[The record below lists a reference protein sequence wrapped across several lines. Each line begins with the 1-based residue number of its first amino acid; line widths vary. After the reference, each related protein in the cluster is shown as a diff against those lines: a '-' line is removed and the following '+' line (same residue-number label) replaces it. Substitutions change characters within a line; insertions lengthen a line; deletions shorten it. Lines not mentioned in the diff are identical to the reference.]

1 VNTVEQRRWKV
12 QIQGMMASAEIR
24 LRRIWQRLARDPVAL
39 KRVQDALIILLV
51 LWSLLSVSQL
61 MWIPWRA
68 SAIESVPALALN
80 PPQSSAQLGLVV
92 VDTSAV
98 IGTGVF
104 GGIPDEL
111 DAPPGANESSDNR
124 DGIERNAA
132 ETRLPLTLTGIVA
145 LTEDGLGSAVIR
157 VNGAE
162 QVYAVGDSLPA
173 SGQVTLAKVMPQTI
187 VIDNNGTYE
196 LLTLYEGAGLAVPM
210 TPSRTEPATLSD
222 RAATAPQPEAGAPVA
237 SNAERSE
244 VAQRYRRALY
254 ENPEALASLL
264 TVSPVQADGAVIGY
278 RISPSKERAAFDAL
292 GFKTGDVVTAVNGL
306 SLSDTTNT
314 LKLYTLMKEATDATF
329 DISREGGNVTISVD
343 LTNR

>member
-1 VNTVEQRRWKV
+1 
-12 QIQGMMASAEIR
+12 MMASAEMR

-51 LWSLLSVSQL
+51 LWSLLSASQL
-61 MWIPWRA
+61 LWIPWRG

-80 PPQSSAQLGLVV
+80 PPQPSAQDALVA

-98 IGTGVF
+98 MGSGVF

-111 DAPPGANESSDNR
+111 DASLVTNERSDNR

-132 ETRLPLTLTGIVA
+132 ETRLPLSLTGIVA
-145 LTEDGLGSAVIR
+145 SIEDGLGSAVIR
-157 VNGAE
+157 ASGTE
-162 QVYAVGDSLPA
+162 QVYAVGDDLTAP
-173 SGQVTLAKVMPQTI
+173 GQVTLAKIMPHSI

-196 LLTLYEGAGLAVPM
+196 LLTLYGGASLIVPT
-210 TPSRTEPATLSD
+210 TPSREQRATPSD
-222 RAATAPQPEAGAPVA
+222 RTVAAPRLEAQPLVA
-237 SNAERSE
+237 SEAKRRE

-254 ENPEALASLL
+254 ETPEALASLL
-264 TVSPVQADGAVIGY
+264 TVSPVQADGAIIGY

-292 GFKTGDVVTAVNGL
+292 GFQPGDMVTGVNGL

-314 LKLYTLMKEATDATF
+314 LKLYTLMKDATAATF
-329 DISREGGNVTISVD
+329 DITREGGNVTISVD

>member
-1 VNTVEQRRWKV
+1 
-12 QIQGMMASAEIR
+12 MMASAEIR

-39 KRVQDALIILLV
+39 KRVQDTLIILLV

-111 DAPPGANESSDNR
+111 DASPGTNESSDNR

-196 LLTLYEGAGLAVPM
+196 LLTLYEGVGLVVPT
-210 TPSRTEPATLSD
+210 TPSRARPATQPN
-222 RAATAPQPEAGAPVA
+222 RAIGAPRPEAQAPIA
-237 SNAERSE
+237 SEAERSE

-254 ENPEALASLL
+254 ESPEALASLL
-264 TVSPVQADGAVIGY
+264 TVSPVQADGAIIGY

-314 LKLYTLMKEATDATF
+314 LKLYTLMKEATEATF
-329 DISREGGNVTISVD
+329 DMTREGGNVTINVD

>member
-1 VNTVEQRRWKV
+1 
-12 QIQGMMASAEIR
+12 MASAEMR

-80 PPQSSAQLGLVV
+80 PPQSSAQIGLVA

-98 IGTGVF
+98 IGSGVF

-111 DAPPGANESSDNR
+111 DASSGANESSDNR

-145 LTEDGLGSAVIR
+145 LTEDGLGSAVIGAS
-157 VNGAE
+157 GAE
-162 QVYAVGDSLPA
+162 QIYAVGDSLPA

-196 LLTLYEGAGLAVPM
+196 LLTLYEGAGLVVPT
-210 TPSRTEPATLSD
+210 TPSRAGPATLPNRSVG
-222 RAATAPQPEAGAPVA
+222 APRSEARAPVA
-237 SNAERSE
+237 NEAERSE

-254 ENPEALASLL
+254 ESPEVLASLL
-264 TVSPVQADGAVIGY
+264 TVSPVQADGAIIGY
-278 RISPSKERAAFDAL
+278 RISPSQERAAFDAL
-292 GFKTGDVVTAVNGL
+292 GFKTGDVVTGVNGL

-314 LKLYTLMKEATDATF
+314 LRLYTLMKEATAATF
-329 DISREGGNVTISVD
+329 DIAREGGNVTISVD

>member
-1 VNTVEQRRWKV
+1 
-12 QIQGMMASAEIR
+12 
-24 LRRIWQRLARDPVAL
+24 
-39 KRVQDALIILLV
+39 
-51 LWSLLSVSQL
+51 
-61 MWIPWRA
+61 
-68 SAIESVPALALN
+68 
-80 PPQSSAQLGLVV
+80 
-92 VDTSAV
+92 
-98 IGTGVF
+98 
-104 GGIPDEL
+104 
-111 DAPPGANESSDNR
+111 
-124 DGIERNAA
+124 
-132 ETRLPLTLTGIVA
+132 VA

-196 LLTLYEGAGLAVPM
+196 LLTLYEGVGLVVPT
-210 TPSRTEPATLSD
+210 TPSRAGPARQPNS
-222 RAATAPQPEAGAPVA
+222 AIGAPRPEAQAPIV
-237 SNAERSE
+237 SEAERSE

-254 ENPEALASLL
+254 ESPEALASLL
-264 TVSPVQADGAVIGY
+264 TVSPVQADGAIIGY

-314 LKLYTLMKEATDATF
+314 LKLYTLMKEATEATF
-329 DISREGGNVTISVD
+329 DMTREGGNVTINVD

>member
-1 VNTVEQRRWKV
+1 
-12 QIQGMMASAEIR
+12 MMASAEMR

-51 LWSLLSVSQL
+51 LWSLLSASQL
-61 MWIPWRA
+61 LWIPWRG

-80 PPQSSAQLGLVV
+80 PPQPSAQVALVA

-98 IGTGVF
+98 MGSGVF

-111 DAPPGANESSDNR
+111 DASLVTNERSDNR

-132 ETRLPLTLTGIVA
+132 ETRLPLSLTGIVA
-145 LTEDGLGSAVIR
+145 SIEDGLGSAVIR
-157 VNGAE
+157 TSGAE
-162 QVYAVGDSLPA
+162 QVYAVGDGLPA
-173 SGQVTLAKVMPQTI
+173 PGQVTLAKIMPHSI

-196 LLTLYEGAGLAVPM
+196 LLTLYEGASLIVPT
-210 TPSRTEPATLSD
+210 TPSREQRATPSD
-222 RAATAPQPEAGAPVA
+222 RTVAAPRLEAQPLVA
-237 SNAERSE
+237 SEAKRRE

-254 ENPEALASLL
+254 ETPEALASLL
-264 TVSPVQADGAVIGY
+264 TVSPVQADGAIIGY

-292 GFKTGDVVTAVNGL
+292 GFQPGDMVTGVNGL

-314 LKLYTLMKEATDATF
+314 LKLYTLMKDATAATF
-329 DISREGGNVTISVD
+329 DITREGGNVTINVD
-343 LTNR
+343 LTNH

>member
-1 VNTVEQRRWKV
+1 
-12 QIQGMMASAEIR
+12 MASAEMR

-51 LWSLLSVSQL
+51 LWSLLSASQL
-61 MWIPWRA
+61 LWIPWRG

-80 PPQSSAQLGLVV
+80 PPQPSTQVALVA

-98 IGTGVF
+98 MGSGVF

-111 DAPPGANESSDNR
+111 DASLVTNERSDNR

-132 ETRLPLTLTGIVA
+132 ETRLPLSLTGIVA
-145 LTEDGLGSAVIR
+145 SIEDGLGSAVIR
-157 VNGAE
+157 ASGAE
-162 QVYAVGDSLPA
+162 QVYAVGDGLPA
-173 SGQVTLAKVMPQTI
+173 PGQVTLAKIMPHSI

-196 LLTLYEGAGLAVPM
+196 LLTLYEGASLIVPT
-210 TPSRTEPATLSD
+210 TPSREQRATPSD
-222 RAATAPQPEAGAPVA
+222 RTVAAPRLEAQPLVA
-237 SNAERSE
+237 SEAKRRE

-254 ENPEALASLL
+254 ETPEALASLL
-264 TVSPVQADGAVIGY
+264 TVSPVQADGAIIGY

-292 GFKTGDVVTAVNGL
+292 GFQPGDMVTGVNGL

-314 LKLYTLMKEATDATF
+314 LKLYTLMKDATAATF
-329 DISREGGNVTISVD
+329 DITREGGNVTISVD

>member
-1 VNTVEQRRWKV
+1 
-12 QIQGMMASAEIR
+12 MMASAEIR

-111 DAPPGANESSDNR
+111 DASPGTNESSDNR

-196 LLTLYEGAGLAVPM
+196 LLTLYEGVGLVVPT
-210 TPSRTEPATLSD
+210 TPSRARPATQPN
-222 RAATAPQPEAGAPVA
+222 RAIGAPRPEAQAPIA
-237 SNAERSE
+237 SEAERSE

-254 ENPEALASLL
+254 ESPEALASLL
-264 TVSPVQADGAVIGY
+264 TVSPVQADGAIIGY

-314 LKLYTLMKEATDATF
+314 LKLYTLMKEATEATF
-329 DISREGGNVTISVD
+329 DMTREGGNVTINVD

>member
-1 VNTVEQRRWKV
+1 
-12 QIQGMMASAEIR
+12 MMASAEIR

-111 DAPPGANESSDNR
+111 DASPGANESSDNR

-196 LLTLYEGAGLAVPM
+196 LLTLYEGVGLVVPT
-210 TPSRTEPATLSD
+210 TPSRARPATQPN
-222 RAATAPQPEAGAPVA
+222 RAIGAPRPEAQAPIA
-237 SNAERSE
+237 SEAERSE

-254 ENPEALASLL
+254 ESPEALASLL
-264 TVSPVQADGAVIGY
+264 TVSPVQADGAIIGY

-314 LKLYTLMKEATDATF
+314 LKLYTLMKEATEATF
-329 DISREGGNVTISVD
+329 DMTREGGNVTINVD

>member
-1 VNTVEQRRWKV
+1 
-12 QIQGMMASAEIR
+12 MASAEIR

-51 LWSLLSVSQL
+51 LWSLLSASQL
-61 MWIPWRA
+61 LWIPWRG

-80 PPQSSAQLGLVV
+80 PPQPSAQVALVA

-98 IGTGVF
+98 MGSGVF

-111 DAPPGANESSDNR
+111 DASLVTNERSDNR

-132 ETRLPLTLTGIVA
+132 ETRLPLSLTGIVA
-145 LTEDGLGSAVIR
+145 SIEDGLGSAVIR
-157 VNGAE
+157 TSGAE
-162 QVYAVGDSLPA
+162 QVYAVGDGLPA
-173 SGQVTLAKVMPQTI
+173 PGQVTLAKIMPHSI

-196 LLTLYEGAGLAVPM
+196 LLTLYEGASLIVPT
-210 TPSRTEPATLSD
+210 TPSREQRATPSD
-222 RAATAPQPEAGAPVA
+222 RTVAAPRLEAQPLVA
-237 SNAERSE
+237 SEAKRRE

-254 ENPEALASLL
+254 ETPEALASLL
-264 TVSPVQADGAVIGY
+264 TVSPVQADGAIIGY

-292 GFKTGDVVTAVNGL
+292 GFQPGDMVTGVNGL

-314 LKLYTLMKEATDATF
+314 LKLYTLMKDATAATF
-329 DISREGGNVTISVD
+329 DITREGGNVTISVD

>member
-1 VNTVEQRRWKV
+1 
-12 QIQGMMASAEIR
+12 MMASAEMR

-51 LWSLLSVSQL
+51 LWSLLSASQL
-61 MWIPWRA
+61 LWIPWRG

-80 PPQSSAQLGLVV
+80 PPQPSAQVALVA

-98 IGTGVF
+98 MGSGVF

-111 DAPPGANESSDNR
+111 DASLVTNERSDNR

-132 ETRLPLTLTGIVA
+132 ETRLPLSLTGIVA
-145 LTEDGLGSAVIR
+145 SIEDGLGSAVIR
-157 VNGAE
+157 TSGAE
-162 QVYAVGDSLPA
+162 QVYAVGDGLPA
-173 SGQVTLAKVMPQTI
+173 PGQVTLAKIMPHSI

-196 LLTLYEGAGLAVPM
+196 LLTLYEGASLIVPT
-210 TPSRTEPATLSD
+210 TPSREQRATPSD
-222 RAATAPQPEAGAPVA
+222 RTVAAPRLEAQPLVA
-237 SNAERSE
+237 SEAKRRE

-254 ENPEALASLL
+254 ETPEALASLL
-264 TVSPVQADGAVIGY
+264 TVSPVQADGAIIGY

-292 GFKTGDVVTAVNGL
+292 GFQPGDMVTGVNGL

-314 LKLYTLMKEATDATF
+314 LKLYTLMKDATAATF
-329 DISREGGNVTISVD
+329 DITREGGNVTISVD
-343 LTNR
+343 LRNR

>member
-1 VNTVEQRRWKV
+1 
-12 QIQGMMASAEIR
+12 MMASAEMR

-80 PPQSSAQLGLVV
+80 PPQSSAQIGLVA

-98 IGTGVF
+98 IGSGVF

-111 DAPPGANESSDNR
+111 DVSSGANESSDNR

-145 LTEDGLGSAVIR
+145 LTEDGLGSAVIGAS
-157 VNGAE
+157 GAE
-162 QVYAVGDSLPA
+162 QIYAVGDSLPA

-196 LLTLYEGAGLAVPM
+196 LLTLYEGVGLVVPT
-210 TPSRTEPATLSD
+210 TPSRAGPATLPNRSVG
-222 RAATAPQPEAGAPVA
+222 APRSEARAPVA
-237 SNAERSE
+237 SEAERSE

-254 ENPEALASLL
+254 ESPEVLASLL
-264 TVSPVQADGAVIGY
+264 TVSPVQADGAIIGY
-278 RISPSKERAAFDAL
+278 RISPSQERAAFDAL
-292 GFKTGDVVTAVNGL
+292 GFKTGDVVTGVNGL

-314 LKLYTLMKEATDATF
+314 LRLYTLMKEATAATF
-329 DISREGGNVTISVD
+329 DIAREGGNVTISVD

>member
-1 VNTVEQRRWKV
+1 
-12 QIQGMMASAEIR
+12 MMASAEMR

-51 LWSLLSVSQL
+51 LWSLLSASQL
-61 MWIPWRA
+61 LWIPWRG

-80 PPQSSAQLGLVV
+80 PPQPSAQVALVA

-98 IGTGVF
+98 MGSGVF

-111 DAPPGANESSDNR
+111 DASLVTNERSDNR

-132 ETRLPLTLTGIVA
+132 ETRLPLSLTGIVA
-145 LTEDGLGSAVIR
+145 SIEDGLGSAVIR
-157 VNGAE
+157 TSGAE
-162 QVYAVGDSLPA
+162 QVYAVGDGLPA
-173 SGQVTLAKVMPQTI
+173 PGQVTLAKIMPHSI

-196 LLTLYEGAGLAVPM
+196 LLTLYEGASLIVPT
-210 TPSRTEPATLSD
+210 TPSREQRATPSD
-222 RAATAPQPEAGAPVA
+222 RTVAAPRLEAQPLVA
-237 SNAERSE
+237 SEAKRRE

-254 ENPEALASLL
+254 ETPEALASLL
-264 TVSPVQADGAVIGY
+264 TVSPVQADGAIIGY

-292 GFKTGDVVTAVNGL
+292 GFQPGDMVTGVNGL

-314 LKLYTLMKEATDATF
+314 LKLYTLMKDATAATF
-329 DISREGGNVTISVD
+329 DITREGGNVTVNVD
-343 LTNR
+343 LTNH

>member
-1 VNTVEQRRWKV
+1 
-12 QIQGMMASAEIR
+12 MMASAEMR

-51 LWSLLSVSQL
+51 LWSLLSASQL
-61 MWIPWRA
+61 LWIPWRG

-80 PPQSSAQLGLVV
+80 PPQPSAQVALVA

-98 IGTGVF
+98 MGSGVF

-111 DAPPGANESSDNR
+111 DASLVTNERSDNR

-132 ETRLPLTLTGIVA
+132 ETRLPLSLTGIVA
-145 LTEDGLGSAVIR
+145 SIEDGLGSAVIR
-157 VNGAE
+157 TSGAE
-162 QVYAVGDSLPA
+162 QVYAVGDGLPA
-173 SGQVTLAKVMPQTI
+173 PGQVTLAKIMPHSI

-196 LLTLYEGAGLAVPM
+196 LLTLYDGASLIVPT
-210 TPSRTEPATLSD
+210 TPSREQRATPSD
-222 RAATAPQPEAGAPVA
+222 RTVAAPRLEAQPLVA
-237 SNAERSE
+237 SEAKRRE

-254 ENPEALASLL
+254 ETPEALASLL
-264 TVSPVQADGAVIGY
+264 TVSPVQADGAIIGY

-292 GFKTGDVVTAVNGL
+292 GFQPGDMVTGVNGL

-314 LKLYTLMKEATDATF
+314 LKLYTLMKDATAATF
-329 DISREGGNVTISVD
+329 DITREGGNVTISVD

>member
-1 VNTVEQRRWKV
+1 
-12 QIQGMMASAEIR
+12 MMASAEIR

-80 PPQSSAQLGLVV
+80 PPQSSAQLELVA

-98 IGTGVF
+98 IGSGVF

-111 DAPPGANESSDNR
+111 DASPGANESSDNR

-196 LLTLYEGAGLAVPM
+196 LLTLYEGVGLVVPT
-210 TPSRTEPATLSD
+210 TPSRAGPATQPNRSIG
-222 RAATAPQPEAGAPVA
+222 APRPEARAPIA
-237 SNAERSE
+237 SEAERSE

-254 ENPEALASLL
+254 ESPEALASLL
-264 TVSPVQADGAVIGY
+264 TVSPVQADGAIIGY

-314 LKLYTLMKEATDATF
+314 LKLYTLMKEATEATF
-329 DISREGGNVTISVD
+329 DMTREGGNVTINVD

>member
-1 VNTVEQRRWKV
+1 
-12 QIQGMMASAEIR
+12 MMASAEMR

-51 LWSLLSVSQL
+51 LWSLLSASQL
-61 MWIPWRA
+61 LWIPWRG

-80 PPQSSAQLGLVV
+80 PPQPSAQVALVA

-98 IGTGVF
+98 MGSGVF

-111 DAPPGANESSDNR
+111 DASLVTNERSDNR

-132 ETRLPLTLTGIVA
+132 ETRLPLSLTGIVA
-145 LTEDGLGSAVIR
+145 SIEDGLGSAVIR
-157 VNGAE
+157 TSGAE
-162 QVYAVGDSLPA
+162 QVYAVGDGLPA
-173 SGQVTLAKVMPQTI
+173 PGQVTLAKIMPHSI

-196 LLTLYEGAGLAVPM
+196 LLTLYEGASLIVPT
-210 TPSRTEPATLSD
+210 TPSREQRATPSD
-222 RAATAPQPEAGAPVA
+222 RTVAAPRLEAQPLVA
-237 SNAERSE
+237 SEAKRRE

-254 ENPEALASLL
+254 ETPEALASLL
-264 TVSPVQADGAVIGY
+264 TVSPVQADGAIIGY

-292 GFKTGDVVTAVNGL
+292 GFQPGDMVTGVNGL

-314 LKLYTLMKEATDATF
+314 LKLYTLMKDATAATF
-329 DISREGGNVTISVD
+329 DITREGGNVTISVD

>member
-1 VNTVEQRRWKV
+1 
-12 QIQGMMASAEIR
+12 MMASAEMR

-51 LWSLLSVSQL
+51 LWSLLSASQL
-61 MWIPWRA
+61 LWIPWRG

-80 PPQSSAQLGLVV
+80 PPQPSAQVALVA

-98 IGTGVF
+98 MGSGVF

-111 DAPPGANESSDNR
+111 DASLVTNERSDNR

-132 ETRLPLTLTGIVA
+132 ETRLPLSLTGIVA
-145 LTEDGLGSAVIR
+145 SIEDGLGSAVIR
-157 VNGAE
+157 ASGTE
-162 QVYAVGDSLPA
+162 QVYAVGDGLPA
-173 SGQVTLAKVMPQTI
+173 PGQVTLAKIMPHSI

-196 LLTLYEGAGLAVPM
+196 LLTLYGGASLIVPT
-210 TPSRTEPATLSD
+210 TPSREQRATPSD
-222 RAATAPQPEAGAPVA
+222 RTVAAPRLEAQPLVA
-237 SNAERSE
+237 SEAKRSE

-254 ENPEALASLL
+254 ETPEALASLL
-264 TVSPVQADGAVIGY
+264 TVSPVQADGAIIGY

-292 GFKTGDVVTAVNGL
+292 GFQPGDMVTGVNGL

-314 LKLYTLMKEATDATF
+314 LKLYTLMKDATAATF
-329 DISREGGNVTISVD
+329 DITREGGNVTISVD

>member
-1 VNTVEQRRWKV
+1 
-12 QIQGMMASAEIR
+12 MR
-24 LRRIWQRLARDPVAL
+24 LRHIWQRLARDPVAL

-51 LWSLLSVSQL
+51 LWSLLSASQL
-61 MWIPWRA
+61 LWIPWRG

-80 PPQSSAQLGLVV
+80 PPQPSAQVALVA

-98 IGTGVF
+98 MGSGVF

-111 DAPPGANESSDNR
+111 DASLVTNERSDNR

-132 ETRLPLTLTGIVA
+132 ETRLPLSLTGIVA
-145 LTEDGLGSAVIR
+145 SIEDGLGSAVIR
-157 VNGAE
+157 TSGAE
-162 QVYAVGDSLPA
+162 QVYAVGDGLPA
-173 SGQVTLAKVMPQTI
+173 PGQVTLAKIMPHSI

-196 LLTLYEGAGLAVPM
+196 LLTLYEGASLIVPT
-210 TPSRTEPATLSD
+210 TPSREQRATPSD
-222 RAATAPQPEAGAPVA
+222 RTVAAPRLEAQPLVA
-237 SNAERSE
+237 SEAKRRE

-254 ENPEALASLL
+254 ETPEALASLL
-264 TVSPVQADGAVIGY
+264 TVSPVQADGAIIGY

-292 GFKTGDVVTAVNGL
+292 GFQPGDMVTGVNGL

-314 LKLYTLMKEATDATF
+314 LKLYTLMKDATAATF
-329 DISREGGNVTISVD
+329 DITREGGNVTISVD

>member
-1 VNTVEQRRWKV
+1 
-12 QIQGMMASAEIR
+12 MMASAEMR
-24 LRRIWQRLARDPVAL
+24 WRRIWQRLARDPVAL

-80 PPQSSAQLGLVV
+80 PPQSSAQIGLVA

-98 IGTGVF
+98 IGSGVF

-111 DAPPGANESSDNR
+111 DASSGANESSDNR

-145 LTEDGLGSAVIR
+145 LTEDGLGSAVIGAS
-157 VNGAE
+157 GAE
-162 QVYAVGDSLPA
+162 QIYAVGDSLPA

-196 LLTLYEGAGLAVPM
+196 LLTLYEGVGLVVPT
-210 TPSRTEPATLSD
+210 TPSRAGPATLPNRSVG
-222 RAATAPQPEAGAPVA
+222 APRSEARAPVA
-237 SNAERSE
+237 SEAERSE

-254 ENPEALASLL
+254 ESPEVLASLL
-264 TVSPVQADGAVIGY
+264 TVSPVQADGAIIGY
-278 RISPSKERAAFDAL
+278 RISPSQERAAFDAL
-292 GFKTGDVVTAVNGL
+292 GFKTGDVVTGVNGL

-314 LKLYTLMKEATDATF
+314 LRLYTLMKEATAATF
-329 DISREGGNVTISVD
+329 DIAREGGNVTISVD

>member
-1 VNTVEQRRWKV
+1 
-12 QIQGMMASAEIR
+12 MMASAEIR

-111 DAPPGANESSDNR
+111 DASPGTNESSDNR

-196 LLTLYEGAGLAVPM
+196 LLTLYEGVGLVVPT
-210 TPSRTEPATLSD
+210 TPSRAGPATQPN
-222 RAATAPQPEAGAPVA
+222 RAIGAPRPEAQAPIA
-237 SNAERSE
+237 SEAERSE

-254 ENPEALASLL
+254 ESPEALASLL
-264 TVSPVQADGAVIGY
+264 TVSPVQADGAIIGY

-314 LKLYTLMKEATDATF
+314 LKLYTLMKEATEATF
-329 DISREGGNVTISVD
+329 DMTREGGNVTINVD

>member
-1 VNTVEQRRWKV
+1 
-12 QIQGMMASAEIR
+12 MMASAEMR

-51 LWSLLSVSQL
+51 LWSLLSASQL
-61 MWIPWRA
+61 LWIPWRG

-80 PPQSSAQLGLVV
+80 PPQPSAQVALVA

-98 IGTGVF
+98 MGSGVF

-111 DAPPGANESSDNR
+111 DASLVTNERSDNR

-132 ETRLPLTLTGIVA
+132 ETRLPLSLTGIVA
-145 LTEDGLGSAVIR
+145 SIEDGLGSAVIR
-157 VNGAE
+157 ASGAE
-162 QVYAVGDSLPA
+162 QVYAVGDGLPA
-173 SGQVTLAKVMPQTI
+173 PGQVTLAKIMPHSI

-196 LLTLYEGAGLAVPM
+196 LLTLYEGASLIVPT
-210 TPSRTEPATLSD
+210 TPSREQRATPSD
-222 RAATAPQPEAGAPVA
+222 RTVAAPRLEAQPLVA
-237 SNAERSE
+237 SEAKRRE

-254 ENPEALASLL
+254 ETPEALASLL
-264 TVSPVQADGAVIGY
+264 TVSPVQADGAIIGY

-292 GFKTGDVVTAVNGL
+292 GFQPGDMVTGVNGL

-314 LKLYTLMKEATDATF
+314 LKLYTLMKDATAATF
-329 DISREGGNVTISVD
+329 DITREGGNVTISVD

>member
-1 VNTVEQRRWKV
+1 
-12 QIQGMMASAEIR
+12 MMASAEMR

-51 LWSLLSVSQL
+51 LWSLLSASQL
-61 MWIPWRA
+61 LWIPWRG

-80 PPQSSAQLGLVV
+80 PPQPSAQVALVA

-98 IGTGVF
+98 VGSGVF

-111 DAPPGANESSDNR
+111 DASLVTNERSDNR

-132 ETRLPLTLTGIVA
+132 ETRLPLSLTGIVA
-145 LTEDGLGSAVIR
+145 SIEDGLGSAVIR
-157 VNGAE
+157 TSGAE
-162 QVYAVGDSLPA
+162 QVYAVGDGLPA
-173 SGQVTLAKVMPQTI
+173 PGQVTLAKIMPHSI

-196 LLTLYEGAGLAVPM
+196 LLTLYEGASLIVPT
-210 TPSRTEPATLSD
+210 TPSREQRATPSD
-222 RAATAPQPEAGAPVA
+222 RTVAAPRLEAQPLVA
-237 SNAERSE
+237 SEAKRRE

-254 ENPEALASLL
+254 ETPEALASLL
-264 TVSPVQADGAVIGY
+264 TVSPVQADGAIIGY

-292 GFKTGDVVTAVNGL
+292 GFQPGDMVTGVNGL

-314 LKLYTLMKEATDATF
+314 LKLYTLMKDATAATF
-329 DISREGGNVTISVD
+329 DITREGGNVTISVD

>member
-1 VNTVEQRRWKV
+1 
-12 QIQGMMASAEIR
+12 MMASAEMR

-80 PPQSSAQLGLVV
+80 PPQSSAQLELVA

-98 IGTGVF
+98 IGSGVF

-111 DAPPGANESSDNR
+111 DASPGANESSDNR

-196 LLTLYEGAGLAVPM
+196 LLTLYEGVGLVVPT
-210 TPSRTEPATLSD
+210 TPSRAGPAT
-222 RAATAPQPEAGAPVA
+222 QPNSAIGAPRTEARAPIA
-237 SNAERSE
+237 SEAERSE

-254 ENPEALASLL
+254 ETPEALASLL
-264 TVSPVQADGAVIGY
+264 TVSPVQADGAIIGY

-292 GFKTGDVVTAVNGL
+292 GFQPGDMVTGVNGL
-306 SLSDTTNT
+306 SLSGTTNT
-314 LKLYTLMKEATDATF
+314 LKLYTLMKDATAATF
-329 DISREGGNVTISVD
+329 DITREGGNVTISVD

>member
-1 VNTVEQRRWKV
+1 VNTVEQRRWKA
-12 QIQGMMASAEIR
+12 QFQGMMASAEMR

-51 LWSLLSVSQL
+51 LWSLLSASQL
-61 MWIPWRA
+61 LWIPWRG

-80 PPQSSAQLGLVV
+80 PPQPSAQVALVA

-98 IGTGVF
+98 MGSGVF

-111 DAPPGANESSDNR
+111 DASLETNERSDNR

-132 ETRLPLTLTGIVA
+132 ETRLPLSLTGIVA
-145 LTEDGLGSAVIR
+145 SIEDGLGSAVIR
-157 VNGAE
+157 ASGAE
-162 QVYAVGDSLPA
+162 QVYAVGDGLPA
-173 SGQVTLAKVMPQTI
+173 PGQVTLAKIMPHSI

-196 LLTLYEGAGLAVPM
+196 LLTLYEGASLIVPT
-210 TPSRTEPATLSD
+210 TPSREQRATPSD
-222 RAATAPQPEAGAPVA
+222 RTVAAPRLEAQPLVA
-237 SNAERSE
+237 SEAKRRE

-254 ENPEALASLL
+254 ETPEALASLL
-264 TVSPVQADGAVIGY
+264 TVSPVQADGAIIGY

-292 GFKTGDVVTAVNGL
+292 GFQPGDMVTGVNGL

-314 LKLYTLMKEATDATF
+314 LKLYTLMKDATAATF
-329 DISREGGNVTISVD
+329 DITREGGNVTISVD

>member
-1 VNTVEQRRWKV
+1 V
-12 QIQGMMASAEIR
+12 MALAEMR

-51 LWSLLSVSQL
+51 LWSLLSASQL
-61 MWIPWRA
+61 LWIPWRG

-80 PPQSSAQLGLVV
+80 PPQPSAQVALVA

-98 IGTGVF
+98 MGSGVF

-111 DAPPGANESSDNR
+111 DASLETNERSDNR

-132 ETRLPLTLTGIVA
+132 ETRLPLSLTGIVA
-145 LTEDGLGSAVIR
+145 SIEDGLGSAVIR
-157 VNGAE
+157 GSGTE
-162 QVYAVGDSLPA
+162 QVYAVGDGLPA
-173 SGQVTLAKVMPQTI
+173 PGQVTLAKIMPHSI

-196 LLTLYEGAGLAVPM
+196 LLTLYEGASLIVPT
-210 TPSRTEPATLSD
+210 TPSREQRATPSD
-222 RAATAPQPEAGAPVA
+222 RTVAAPRLEAQPLVA
-237 SNAERSE
+237 SEAKRRE

-254 ENPEALASLL
+254 ETPEALASLL
-264 TVSPVQADGAVIGY
+264 TVSPVQADGAIIGY

-292 GFKTGDVVTAVNGL
+292 GFQPGDMVTGVNGL

-314 LKLYTLMKEATDATF
+314 LKLYTLMKDATAATF
-329 DISREGGNVTISVD
+329 DITREGGNVTISVD

>member
-1 VNTVEQRRWKV
+1 
-12 QIQGMMASAEIR
+12 MMASAEMR

-51 LWSLLSVSQL
+51 LWSLLSASQL
-61 MWIPWRA
+61 LWIPWRG

-80 PPQSSAQLGLVV
+80 PPQPSAQVALVA

-98 IGTGVF
+98 MGSGVF

-111 DAPPGANESSDNR
+111 DASLVTNERSDNR

-132 ETRLPLTLTGIVA
+132 ETRLPLSLTGIVA
-145 LTEDGLGSAVIR
+145 SIEDGLGSAVIR
-157 VNGAE
+157 ASGAE
-162 QVYAVGDSLPA
+162 QVYAVGDGLPA
-173 SGQVTLAKVMPQTI
+173 PGQVTLAKIMPHSI

-196 LLTLYEGAGLAVPM
+196 LLTLYDGASLIVPT
-210 TPSRTEPATLSD
+210 TPSREQRATPSD
-222 RAATAPQPEAGAPVA
+222 RTVAAPRLEAQPLVA
-237 SNAERSE
+237 SEAKRRE

-254 ENPEALASLL
+254 ETPEALASLL
-264 TVSPVQADGAVIGY
+264 TVSPVQADGAIIGY

-292 GFKTGDVVTAVNGL
+292 GFQPGDMVTGVNGL

-314 LKLYTLMKEATDATF
+314 LKLYTLMKDATAATF
-329 DISREGGNVTISVD
+329 DITREGGNVTISVD

>member
-1 VNTVEQRRWKV
+1 
-12 QIQGMMASAEIR
+12 MASAEMR

-51 LWSLLSVSQL
+51 LWSLLSASQL
-61 MWIPWRA
+61 LWIPWRG

-80 PPQSSAQLGLVV
+80 PPQPSAQVALVA

-98 IGTGVF
+98 MGSGVF

-111 DAPPGANESSDNR
+111 DASLVTNERSDNR

-132 ETRLPLTLTGIVA
+132 ETRLPLSLTGIVA
-145 LTEDGLGSAVIR
+145 SIEDGLGSAVIR
-157 VNGAE
+157 ASGAE
-162 QVYAVGDSLPA
+162 QVYAVGDGLPA
-173 SGQVTLAKVMPQTI
+173 PGQVTLAKIMPHSI

-196 LLTLYEGAGLAVPM
+196 LLTLYEGASLIVPT
-210 TPSRTEPATLSD
+210 TPSREQRATPSD
-222 RAATAPQPEAGAPVA
+222 RTVAAPRLEAQPLVA
-237 SNAERSE
+237 SEAKRRE

-254 ENPEALASLL
+254 ETPEALASLL
-264 TVSPVQADGAVIGY
+264 TVSPVQADGAIIGY

-292 GFKTGDVVTAVNGL
+292 GFQPGDMVTGVNGL

-314 LKLYTLMKEATDATF
+314 LKLYTLMKDATAATF
-329 DISREGGNVTISVD
+329 DITREGGNVTISVD

>member
-1 VNTVEQRRWKV
+1 
-12 QIQGMMASAEIR
+12 MASAEIR

-111 DAPPGANESSDNR
+111 DASPGANESSDNR

-196 LLTLYEGAGLAVPM
+196 LLTLYEGVGLVVPT
-210 TPSRTEPATLSD
+210 TPSRAGPATQPN
-222 RAATAPQPEAGAPVA
+222 RAIGAPRPEAQAPIV
-237 SNAERSE
+237 SEAERSE

-254 ENPEALASLL
+254 ESPEALASLL
-264 TVSPVQADGAVIGY
+264 TVSPVQADGAIIGY

-314 LKLYTLMKEATDATF
+314 LKLYTLMKEATEATF
-329 DISREGGNVTISVD
+329 DMTREGGNVTINVD

>member
-1 VNTVEQRRWKV
+1 
-12 QIQGMMASAEIR
+12 MASAEMR

-92 VDTSAV
+92 VDTSAL
-98 IGTGVF
+98 IETGVF

-111 DAPPGANESSDNR
+111 DASPGANESSDNR

-145 LTEDGLGSAVIR
+145 LTEDGLGSAVIGAS
-157 VNGAE
+157 GAE

-196 LLTLYEGAGLAVPM
+196 LLTLYEGVGLVVPT
-210 TPSRTEPATLSD
+210 TPSRAGPATPPN
-222 RAATAPQPEAGAPVA
+222 RAVGAPRSEALAPVA
-237 SNAERSE
+237 SEAERSE

-254 ENPEALASLL
+254 ESPEVLASLL
-264 TVSPVQADGAVIGY
+264 TVSPVQADGAIIGY
-278 RISPSKERAAFDAL
+278 RISPSQERAAFDAL

-314 LKLYTLMKEATDATF
+314 LRLYTLMKEATEATF
-329 DISREGGNVTISVD
+329 DIAREGGNVTISVD

>member
-1 VNTVEQRRWKV
+1 
-12 QIQGMMASAEIR
+12 MMASAEMR
-24 LRRIWQRLARDPVAL
+24 LRHIWQRLARDPVAL

-51 LWSLLSVSQL
+51 LWSLLSASQL
-61 MWIPWRA
+61 LWIPWRG

-80 PPQSSAQLGLVV
+80 PPQPSAQVALVA

-98 IGTGVF
+98 MGSGVF

-111 DAPPGANESSDNR
+111 DASLVTNERSDNR

-132 ETRLPLTLTGIVA
+132 ETRLPLSLTGIVA
-145 LTEDGLGSAVIR
+145 SIEDGLGSAVIR
-157 VNGAE
+157 TSGAE
-162 QVYAVGDSLPA
+162 QVYAVGDGLPA
-173 SGQVTLAKVMPQTI
+173 PGQVTLAKIMPHSI

-196 LLTLYEGAGLAVPM
+196 LLTLYEGASLIVPT
-210 TPSRTEPATLSD
+210 TPSREQRATPSD
-222 RAATAPQPEAGAPVA
+222 RTVAAPRLEAQPLVA
-237 SNAERSE
+237 SEAKRRE

-254 ENPEALASLL
+254 ETPEALASLL
-264 TVSPVQADGAVIGY
+264 TVSPVQADGAIIGY

-292 GFKTGDVVTAVNGL
+292 GFQPGDMVTGVNGL

-314 LKLYTLMKEATDATF
+314 LKLYTLMKDATAATF
-329 DISREGGNVTISVD
+329 DITREGGNVTISVD

>member
-1 VNTVEQRRWKV
+1 
-12 QIQGMMASAEIR
+12 MMASAEIR

-111 DAPPGANESSDNR
+111 DASQGANESSDNR

-196 LLTLYEGAGLAVPM
+196 LLTLYEGTGLVVPM
-210 TPSRTEPATLSD
+210 TPAREAMVTPAEG
-222 RAATAPQPEAGAPVA
+222 AVGAPRPEAQAPIA
-237 SNAERSE
+237 SEAERSE

-254 ENPEALASLL
+254 ESPEALASLL
-264 TVSPVQADGAVIGY
+264 TVSPVQADGAIIGY

-292 GFKTGDVVTAVNGL
+292 GFKTGYVVTAVNGL

-314 LKLYTLMKEATDATF
+314 LKLYTLMKEATEATF
-329 DISREGGNVTISVD
+329 DMTREGGNVTINVD

>member
-1 VNTVEQRRWKV
+1 
-12 QIQGMMASAEIR
+12 MMASAEMR
-24 LRRIWQRLARDPVAL
+24 LRHIWQRLARDPVAL

-51 LWSLLSVSQL
+51 LWSLLSASQL
-61 MWIPWRA
+61 LWIPWRG

-80 PPQSSAQLGLVV
+80 PPQPSAQVALVA

-98 IGTGVF
+98 MGSGVF

-111 DAPPGANESSDNR
+111 DASLVTNERSDNR

-132 ETRLPLTLTGIVA
+132 ETRLPLSLTGIVA
-145 LTEDGLGSAVIR
+145 SIEDGLGSAVIR
-157 VNGAE
+157 TSGAE
-162 QVYAVGDSLPA
+162 QVYAVGDGLPA
-173 SGQVTLAKVMPQTI
+173 PGQVTLAKIMPHSI

-196 LLTLYEGAGLAVPM
+196 LLTLYEGASLIVPT
-210 TPSRTEPATLSD
+210 TPSREQRATPSD
-222 RAATAPQPEAGAPVA
+222 RTVTAPRLEAQPLVA
-237 SNAERSE
+237 SEAKRRE

-254 ENPEALASLL
+254 ETPEALASLL
-264 TVSPVQADGAVIGY
+264 TVSPVQADGAIIGY

-292 GFKTGDVVTAVNGL
+292 GFQPGDMVTGVNGL

-314 LKLYTLMKEATDATF
+314 LKLYTLMKDATAATF
-329 DISREGGNVTISVD
+329 DITREGGNLTISVD

>member
-1 VNTVEQRRWKV
+1 
-12 QIQGMMASAEIR
+12 MMASAEIR
-24 LRRIWQRLARDPVAL
+24 LRRIWHRLARDPVAL

-111 DAPPGANESSDNR
+111 DASPGANESSDNR

-196 LLTLYEGAGLAVPM
+196 LLTLYEGVGLVVPT
-210 TPSRTEPATLSD
+210 TPSRAGPATPPNS
-222 RAATAPQPEAGAPVA
+222 AIGAPRPEAQAPIA
-237 SNAERSE
+237 SEAERSE

-254 ENPEALASLL
+254 ESPEALASLL
-264 TVSPVQADGAVIGY
+264 TVSPVQADGAIIGY

-314 LKLYTLMKEATDATF
+314 LKLYTLMKEATEATF
-329 DISREGGNVTISVD
+329 DMTREGGNVTINVD

>member
-1 VNTVEQRRWKV
+1 
-12 QIQGMMASAEIR
+12 MMASAEMR

-51 LWSLLSVSQL
+51 LWSLLSASQL
-61 MWIPWRA
+61 LWIPWRG

-80 PPQSSAQLGLVV
+80 PPQPSAQVALVA

-98 IGTGVF
+98 MGSGVF

-111 DAPPGANESSDNR
+111 DASLVTNERSDNR

-132 ETRLPLTLTGIVA
+132 ETRLPLSLTGIVA
-145 LTEDGLGSAVIR
+145 SIEDGLGSAVIR
-157 VNGAE
+157 ASGAE
-162 QVYAVGDSLPA
+162 QVYAVGDGLPA
-173 SGQVTLAKVMPQTI
+173 PGQVTLAKIMPHSI

-196 LLTLYEGAGLAVPM
+196 LLTLYGGASLIVPT
-210 TPSRTEPATLSD
+210 TPSREQRATPSD
-222 RAATAPQPEAGAPVA
+222 RTVAAPRLEAQPLVA
-237 SNAERSE
+237 SEAKRSE

-254 ENPEALASLL
+254 ETPEALASLL
-264 TVSPVQADGAVIGY
+264 TVSPVQADGAIIGY

-292 GFKTGDVVTAVNGL
+292 GFQPGDMVTGVNGL

-314 LKLYTLMKEATDATF
+314 LKLYTLMKDATAATF
-329 DISREGGNVTISVD
+329 DITREGGNVTISVD